1 MAVIS
6 VQQRFRVST
15 LKAGISVSQGCGART
30 GSQGVRWCL
39 CGVVPRAFVGTK
51 QETHHY
57 TISIAICMYSASAPQ
72 LDSKRQQIHFLG
84 VDHVSVVAPS

>member
-6 VQQRFRVST
+6 VQQRSRVST
-15 LKAGISVSQGCGART
+15 LKAGISVSLGRGARA

-39 CGVVPRAFVGTK
+39 VVLFPRAFVGTK
-51 QETHHY
+51 QETHH
-57 TISIAICMYSASAPQ
+57 TISIAICTYSASAPQ
-72 LDSKRQQIHFLG
+72 LDSKRQQIHFLA